1 MNSVAD
7 MLDKNHHE
15 LEALLRCLAEDVDAP
30 SFGALQATWTA
41 FEASMMRHL
50 DAEERYLLPL
60 LEASHP
66 KLVARARF
74 DHARIRN
81 LITALGVTVELH
93 SARKPAILELIE
105 LLRAHS
111 KFEEENIYPVA
122 GSRASVAVEHRISET
137 LKKPLLALPLGRS
150 PLHEQPRHR

>member
-7 MLDKNHHE
+7 KLAKHHHE
-15 LEALLRCLAEDVDAP
+15 LDALLRCLAEDVDAP
-30 SFGALQATWTA
+30 SCAALQATWST
-41 FEASMMRHL
+41 FEASMVRHL

-66 KLVARARF
+66 ALVERIRF

-81 LITALGVTVELH
+81 SINALGVAVELH
-93 SARKPAILELIE
+93 TVRKPAITELIE

-111 KFEEENIYPVA
+111 RYEDENIYPLG
-122 GSRASVAVEHRISET
+122 GSRASVAVEHRIAET
-137 LKKPLLALPLGRS
+137 LKKPLLALPFL
-150 PLHEQPRHR
+150 PRQEEARVRH